1 MAKTKISEYSATA
14 ASNTDIDGINLSEG
28 VMVPSDINNAI
39 REQMAHL
46 KDVSDGTAGI
56 DVLNLQD
63 DTDTNSI
70 KLQAPAAVTTATTL
84 TLPDGA
90 GSVGQALVTDGSGT
104 LSWTKVAEANL
115 DVSGSGTA
123 GQAVVSDGSGAFE
136 FSTISSY
143 PQVITTPTSGTSY
156 TIPANAQAILIK
168 ASGGGGGGSVHAN
181 PNTGGLGLN
190 SVTLG
195 SDGGTTTV
203 TNATLSISITA
214 PGGPHGTNMSSD
226 SDTTNWFTT
235 VGSTAAGVDIFYNAG
250 ASGGRTTTN
259 NFDGGREDGGRG
271 VLVQTYVTGASVG
284 GEVLTYAI
292 GAGGTAT
299 TDGGSI
305 QPEAG
310 RDGYIE
316 LWIW

>member
-1 MAKTKISEYSATA
+1 MPKTKISEYDVA
-14 ASNTDIDGINLSEG
+14 ASNTDIGGINLSEG

-46 KDVSDGTAGI
+46 KDFSDGTSGI
-56 DVLNLQD
+56 DVLNLHD
-63 DTDTNSI
+63 DDASASI
-70 KLQAPAAVTTATTL
+70 KLQAPAAVTTTTTL

-90 GSVGQALVTDGSGT
+90 GSVGQALATDGSGT

-115 DVSGSGTA
+115 DVSGTGTA

-143 PQVITTPTSGTSY
+143 PQVITTLTSGTSY

-181 PNTGGLGLN
+181 PATGGLGLN
-190 SVTLG
+190 SVTVG
-195 SDGGTTTV
+195 GDGGATTV
-203 TNATLSISITA
+203 TNSTLSISITA
-214 PGGPHGTNMSSD
+214 PGGPHGTNMGAGA
-226 SDTTNWFTT
+226 DTTNWFTN
-235 VGSTAAGVDIFYNAG
+235 VGSSSTGGDIFYNAG

-259 NFDGGREDGGRG
+259 NFDGQSQDGGNG
-271 VLVQTYVTGASVG
+271 VLVQKYVTGASVG
-284 GEVLTYAI
+284 GEVLTYAL

-299 TDGGSI
+299 TNGGSI